1 MLDWLYIQL
10 LLRVAVVVVVVVAA
24 AAAAAVERLRG
35 STWRNAQLAILH
47 GLLVENRRLQHELLI
62 FARM

>member
-10 LLRVAVVVVVVVAA
+10 LLRVAV

-35 STWRNAQLAILH
+35 STWRNAQLAMLH